1 MLLFLKV
8 RSEVEFDVVIAKPVA
23 HTVSKKPMETKKEVI
38 EQPKP
43 VKSSGKKWNVLKPI
57 EAKSV
62 TEIQKEMD
70 KKG

>member
-1 MLLFLKV
+1 
-8 RSEVEFDVVIAKPVA
+8 
-23 HTVSKKPMETKKEVI
+23 METKKEVI

-62 TEIQKEMD
+62 TEIQKEME

>member
-43 VKSSGKKWNVLKPI
+43 VKSSG
-57 EAKSV
+57 
-62 TEIQKEMD
+62 
-70 KKG
+70 